1 LERAEIVIVGGGL
14 AGAAAAENYRK
25 AGGSGTITI
34 ISQDKDRPVHR
45 PPLSKEFLRGDK
57 EREEVFVHPA
67 NFYDDN
73 RIVLKLRTHVEAID
87 LSAKELVLSDS
98 QHYGFDT
105 LVLATGARPRKLRVP
120 GADLQGIHY
129 LRTLKSSERLQEAS
143 RDAKHAVIIGAGF
156 IGMEVAASLTVRG
169 VKCTV
174 VEVSGRMWSH
184 IVPEVVSGFIE
195 SFYREHGVDFRF
207 GVGVQAIE
215 GEGRVRAVTL
225 ENGESLPADL
235 VVAGIG
241 AMLNTSLAENA
252 ELNTDKGV
260 IVDEFFRASL
270 KTGAPADIYAIG
282 DIAMFPD
289 PVGGSLHTEH
299 WDNALQQGRA
309 LGKTLAGQPEPY
321 DHVAYFFSDMFD
333 LSLNMMG
340 YPADWDDIIVRGDP
354 KGGKFTVVYV
364 KDETVRAVLMIN
376 DDQYF
381 DGWPVL
387 IRARRS
393 VDDIATQLADPA
405 VDPKSLSL

>member
-73 RIVLKLRTHVEAID
+73 QIALKLRTHVDRID

-98 QHYGFDT
+98 QRYGFGT

-143 RDAKHAVIIGAGF
+143 RDAKHVVIIGAGF
-156 IGMEVAASLTVRG
+156 IGMEVAASLTARG

-174 VEVSGRMWSH
+174 VEMSRRMWSH
-184 IVPEVVSGFIE
+184 IVPEVVSDFMQSCYQE
-195 SFYREHGVDFRF
+195 RGVDFRF